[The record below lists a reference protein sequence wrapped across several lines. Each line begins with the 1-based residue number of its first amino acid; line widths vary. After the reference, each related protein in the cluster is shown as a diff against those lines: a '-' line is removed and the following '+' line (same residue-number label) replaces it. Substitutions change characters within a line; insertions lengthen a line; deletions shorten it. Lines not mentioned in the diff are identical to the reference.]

1 MNMQFSDHPSA
12 ADGESNKPSRKKP
25 IFPVLEP
32 LRNYLK
38 HHGREVRQP
47 VSYRDLLNHITYSV
61 PLKDKHGQDTLWE
74 TALYDMRHWDFIREG
89 LVQMYAILKTE
100 GDLSYTK
107 HLDVARI
114 DYCSFANSNPFRIR
128 IVNKFNDNYDHYYI
142 KQADASRIYGLE
154 LEHLLSPNRM
164 TFFTHHN
171 TLVEEHIPGI
181 PGDLFIKN
189 FINDPLTNKIRLSKE
204 FVKFNERCFV
214 RLLGDMRAYNFVV
227 DITPDIEDY
236 QYRIRAID
244 FDQQSYEGRKN
255 LYIPQFFKENN
266 AFVELCLKYLNKES
280 IEQYQTEERT
290 MMAFRV
296 ASSRFRL
303 MELLNIMAK
312 DQLIS
317 SPEKLL
323 QLKTALNEHFRNPA
337 FLKCHSM
344 GQLVKRQLKQTLQ
357 KNLALIQKNLSKFED

>member
-1 MNMQFSDHPSA
+1 MQFDDLPPG
-12 ADGESNKPSRKKP
+12 DDSNKPSRKKP
-25 IFPVLEP
+25 IFPVTEG
-32 LRNYLK
+32 LRSYLK
-38 HHGREVRQP
+38 QHGREVKLP
-47 VSYRDLLNHITYSV
+47 VHYRDLLLHITYSV
-61 PLKDKHGQDTLWE
+61 PLKDKNQQDTLWE

-100 GDLSYTK
+100 GDLTFTK

-114 DYCSFANSNPFRIR
+114 DFCSFANSNPFRIR

-154 LEHLLSPNRM
+154 LEHLLSPNRI
-164 TFFTHHN
+164 TFFTHQN

-181 PGDLFIKN
+181 PGDVFIRN
-189 FINDPLTNKIRLSKE
+189 FLDDSQTNKIRLAKE

-214 RLLGDMRAYNFVV
+214 RLLGDMRSYNFVV

-244 FDQQSYEGRKN
+244 FDQQSYEGRKS
-255 LYIPQFFKENN
+255 LYIPQFFKEN
-266 AFVELCLKYLNKES
+266 VPYVDLCIKHLNKDS
-280 IEQYQTEERT
+280 IEQYQAEERT

-303 MELLNIMAK
+303 MELLNIMSHHRR
-312 DQLIS
+312 LS
-317 SPEKLL
+317 PPEKLL
-323 QLKTALNEHFRNPA
+323 QLKTELAAHFNNPA

-344 GQLVKRQLKQTLQ
+344 GQVVKRQLKQTLQ
-357 KNLALIQKNLSKFED
+357 K